1 MTPTAAAPASAPKAL
16 RPVLVLALGACLGFA
31 LSRIGFTSYAEL
43 HRMFVFADLRMFL
56 VFMGGVALTGA
67 GLVVT
72 RRWSALGRTPV
83 QRGTVAGGVLFGVGW
98 AVAGACPGVV
108 FAQLGEGKLWSG
120 LTLAG
125 VVVGTLLARVVARGR
140 AGPTPEDAPS
150 CG

>member
-16 RPVLVLALGACLGFA
+16 RAVLVLALGAGLGFA

-67 GLVVT
+67 GLVAT
-72 RRWSALGRTPV
+72 RRWSASGRTPV

-120 LTLAG
+120 LTLVG
-125 VVVGTLLARVVARGR
+125 VVVGTLLARVLERGR
-140 AGPTPEDAPS
+140 AVPTAENAPS